1 VTGNS
6 RRTDTPTRSFSARAG
21 GRKGATQRLSWCL
34 PCRPSSRERKEKNQ
48 SRASWIFRCL
58 FSNTLILNLG
68 CKDLE
73 LLFAGRYKTVRLF
86 IRCVLM
92 KNWCSSKQASSSPCN
107 NSNSLSLSPLLPW
120 LLLFRRSLLN
130 WVFAGALFTQPLL
143 PSDTYTVLFSLFVFL
158 CVGERNSQLGKWGSV
173 HMKTGNVELDRQ
185 ELRSFTE

>member
-1 VTGNS
+1 MCQGTPRKRSGVIPVTGNS

-92 KNWCSSKQASSSPCN
+92 KNWCSSKQAAAHATTATVSVS
-107 NSNSLSLSPLLPW
+107 
-120 LLLFRRSLLN
+120 LLFFRGCFSS
-130 WVFAGALFTQPLL
+130 VD
-143 PSDTYTVLFSLFVFL
+143 PS
-158 CVGERNSQLGKWGSV
+158 
-173 HMKTGNVELDRQ
+173 
-185 ELRSFTE
+185 